1 MVIVPSVDVRAGR
14 VAYRGAVG
22 ADIAPRE
29 LAARYVREG
38 AEELHLVDLDGAERG
53 DDANADLLADIA
65 RTAGVPCR
73 LAGGISSLAKADDAI
88 AAGFAGVLFS
98 SAVFGDDT
106 LLRRI
111 ARLGDR
117 AIVEI
122 EAARGALAPR
132 GGEGDLVRRASG
144 RDALEAAEI
153 AALRGIRALYV
164 IDLGTDGQFRGPPL
178 VLMERLRKKVGAAL
192 GVAFHT
198 GGGVRDVDDLRALA
212 RWGAA
217 SVVIGRAFLD
227 RRFTLAEAKAACA

>member
-1 MVIVPSVDVRAGR
+1 VVIVPSVDVRGGR